1 MGGELMAR
9 LGKSKPVKTDEVMV
23 AAAKEVTKAARGKG
37 AKKSEPAKRDSA
49 KTATPADVSSAA
61 KKVNPKL
68 LETIERRKKAAQA
81 VGAKPSFGRPAGR
94 RGRRPKNLVDYTPEH
109 QEEDGL
115 AMEPDYEGLEYD
127 TGIRVAQGGEDRRY
141 NVDVDFDEELNF
153 DW

>member
-1 MGGELMAR
+1 MAR

-23 AAAKEVTKAARGKG
+23 AAAKEVTKVARGKS
-37 AKKSEPAKRDSA
+37 AKKGEPTKRDSA
-49 KTATPADVSSAA
+49 KTATQAETSSTA

-81 VGAKPSFGRPAGR
+81 SGAKPSFGRPAGR

-109 QEEDGL
+109 TEEDGI
-115 AMEPDYEGLEYD
+115 AMEPDNMEGLEYD
-127 TGIRVAQGGEDRRY
+127 TGIRVSQANEDRGY